1 MSLISRFRWTTSKNE
16 LDSYDERD
24 KYTIT
29 GYVHYCRGR
38 RRSHGKKWRICSWK
52 WFCSNRSDALW
63 MINSRG
69 KRVVREA
76 VFLPPLSLW
85 ELRTKILMK
94 SASAPM
100 FIRCFRNQAK
110 VPHMLSLIPNSA
122 ISASESLKRRLQL
135 LSSWGWW
142 WYLYSQWYPRYWL
155 ENSYRACQSLRERY
169 EVCDAKRFRFSI
181 RHQCRFIQV
190 KVLCQIRVFERTLLM
205 LL

>member
-1 MSLISRFRWTTSKNE
+1 
-16 LDSYDERD
+16 
-24 KYTIT
+24 
-29 GYVHYCRGR
+29 
-38 RRSHGKKWRICSWK
+38 
-52 WFCSNRSDALW
+52 

-110 VPHMLSLIPNSA
+110 VPHMLSLISNSA

-142 WYLYSQWYPRYWL
+142 WYLYSRWYPRYRL
-155 ENSYRACQSLRERY
+155 EDSYRACQSLRKRY
-169 EVCDAKRFRFSI
+169 EACDAERFRNTI
-181 RHQCRFIQV
+181 RYHRRSLQV
-190 KVLCQIRVFERTLLM
+190 IGRSWKNTPKNLVVSSKNLIFAANN
-205 LL
+205 